1 MARPSGLAYS
11 IHTPR
16 LILRCWYPTDATLL
30 QREINENLDYLRP
43 WMDWARQEPET
54 LEMKTERLRRF
65 RDDFLSRRDFVYGI
79 FGADGVRIIG
89 GTGLHTRESKDARE
103 IGYWISRPYANKGL
117 ATESTAALTRVA
129 FEVNRVERV
138 EIRCDPRNKPAP
150 GSRRSSASSTVRRST
165 ATRPIRRDTCGIR
178 WCGAWMPRTT
188 RAVAR
193 LELPWPPTTAAR
205 SGYCSAASPSSRQER
220 GRPALAEGKMPSL
233 PG

>member
-43 WMDWARQEPET
+43 WMDWARQEPES

-65 RDDFLSRRDFVYGI
+65 RDEFLSRRDFVYGI
-79 FGADGVRIIG
+79 FGADGVRIVG
-89 GTGLHTRESKDARE
+89 GTGLHIRESKDARE

-138 EIRCDPRNKPAP
+138 EIRCDPRNKPSARVAEKLGFTHRSTLYGNKTDSEGRLRDTSVWSLDAADYP
-150 GSRRSSASSTVRRST
+150 GSPASGASVAAYNRGK
-165 ATRPIRRDTCGIR
+165 IRI
-178 WCGAWMPRTT
+178 
-188 RAVAR
+188 
-193 LELPWPPTTAAR
+193 L
-205 SGYCSAASPSSRQER
+205 
-220 GRPALAEGKMPSL
+220 
-233 PG
+233 

>member
-30 QREINENLDYLRP
+30 QRAINDNLDYLRP

-103 IGYWISRPYANKGL
+103 IGYWISQPYANNGL
-117 ATESTAALTRVA
+117 ATESAAALTRVA
-129 FEVNRVERV
+129 FEVNRVERI
-138 EIRCDPRNKPAP
+138 EIRCDPRNRASARVAEKLGFTHRSTLYGNKTDAEGRLRDTMVWSLDSADYP
-150 GSRRSSASSTVRRST
+150 GSPAST
-165 ATRPIRRDTCGIR
+165 AS
-178 WCGAWMPRTT
+178 
-188 RAVAR
+188 VA
-193 LELPWPPTTAAR
+193 AYNR
-205 SGYCSAASPSSRQER
+205 SKIQI
-220 GRPALAEGKMPSL
+220 L
-233 PG
+233 